1 MRLPLLLILLPLLAL
16 SADFYIFRRYFR
28 HKSKWI
34 KILWWGLSLVTLLL
48 VCIGVT
54 GLFAFPGKLDINIS
68 MWIFYIF
75 FLVYMPKWFY
85 SIFSLFDYVPRL
97 WKRKKGK
104 WGHMIG
110 TALALYVIGSMLY
123 GAFYARQHPIYNY
136 RTISFPN
143 LPEDFDGYRI
153 VQFSDL
159 HLETLGSAANYLPRW
174 INRINQLHPD
184 LIVFT
189 GDLVNRRGNELP
201 PYMNVLSRLS
211 APDGVYSILGNHDYG
226 DYFHWGNPEEK
237 EQTLRLLIVDEEKMG
252 WTMLNNRSVFL
263 RRGNDSIALI
273 GVENEGEPPF
283 SQYAD
288 LPKAMQGTEGMFQI
302 LLSHNPTHW
311 RREVL
316 PESDIDLMLA
326 GHTHAMQLKLG
337 NYSPSSYIY
346 PEWSGMY
353 LEGTRGLYVNVGIG
367 YVGLPF
373 RFGAW
378 PEITVLTLRR

>member
-1 MRLPLLLILLPLLAL
+1 M
-16 SADFYIFRRYFR
+16 D
-28 HKSKWI
+28 KN
-34 KILWWGLSLVTLLL
+34 SLVGPFLSHSPSRVYRGDGAIRFSGEARYKYLHVDILYFLL
-48 VCIGVT
+48 
-54 GLFAFPGKLDINIS
+54 GLHAQMVLLH
-68 MWIFYIF
+68 IF
-75 FLVYMPKWFY
+75 FIRLR
-85 SIFSLFDYVPRL
+85 PRL

-143 LPEDFDGYRI
+143 LPEDFAGYRI

-226 DYFHWGNPEEK
+226 DYFHWENPEGK
-237 EQTLRLLIVDEEKMG
+237 EQTLRSLIVDEGKMG

-263 RRGNDSIALI
+263 HRGNDSIALI
-273 GVENEGEPPF
+273 GVENWGLPPF
-283 SQYAD
+283 PQYGKLDQAYSSLND
-288 LPKAMQGTEGMFQI
+288 SVFKI
-302 LLSHNPTHW
+302 LLSHNPLHW
-311 RREVL
+311 KHEVI
-316 PESDIDLMLA
+316 PHSNIDLTLS

-337 NYSPSSYIY
+337 WKGFEYSFAEPLY
-346 PEWSGMY
+346 PEWSGLYTAPDKHQM
-353 LEGTRGLYVNVGIG
+353 LYVNEGIG
-367 YVGLPF
+367 CVFLPM
-373 RFGAW
+373 RIGAR
-378 PEITVLTLRR
+378 PEITIITLKKES